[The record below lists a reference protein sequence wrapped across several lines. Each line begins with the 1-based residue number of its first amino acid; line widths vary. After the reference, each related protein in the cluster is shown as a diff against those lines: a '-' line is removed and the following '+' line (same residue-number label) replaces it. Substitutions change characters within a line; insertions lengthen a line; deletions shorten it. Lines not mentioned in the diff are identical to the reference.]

1 MLTQWFIHQY
11 ILTFRAVN
19 KWMTIK
25 ADKTHEGCANVL
37 NKTRW
42 SSAAFG
48 LSANVKCDWLKWQI
62 ESSSYRNMYEVS
74 SVGGSKFD
82 AAAAIQQATPR
93 HQNSVKDHMRR
104 FLRGPK
110 ALMRSTSDAHHHNI
124 KNHHHNNV
132 AAAKGNPRNGM
143 VVAIVDG
150 LPFVVGAK
158 NKKAHVGIFMWILK

>member
-1 MLTQWFIHQY
+1 
-11 ILTFRAVN
+11 
-19 KWMTIK
+19 
-25 ADKTHEGCANVL
+25 
-37 NKTRW
+37 
-42 SSAAFG
+42 
-48 LSANVKCDWLKWQI
+48 
-62 ESSSYRNMYEVS
+62 MYEVS

-124 KNHHHNNV
+124 KNNHHNHHNNV
-132 AAAKGNPRNGM
+132 VKGNSRNGV

-158 NKKAHVGIFMWILK
+158 NKKAHHVGILV

>member
-1 MLTQWFIHQY
+1 
-11 ILTFRAVN
+11 
-19 KWMTIK
+19 
-25 ADKTHEGCANVL
+25 
-37 NKTRW
+37 
-42 SSAAFG
+42 
-48 LSANVKCDWLKWQI
+48 
-62 ESSSYRNMYEVS
+62 MYEVS

-124 KNHHHNNV
+124 KNNHHNHHVV
-132 AAAKGNPRNGM
+132 ANANAKGNPRNGM

-158 NKKAHVGIFMWILK
+158 NKKAHNVGILFMNSISRVFLIVGSKILINI